1 MTITGASARLDDSG
15 YDPAAVLGAWTATK
29 DEAGVV
35 TVIATI
41 VSQDTFRVT
50 QRPLVFVAPHAAG
63 VWRWAVVELQI
74 SGVAL
79 WARLGP
85 REK

>member
-1 MTITGASARLDDSG
+1 MVITGAAARLDWG
-15 YDPAAVLGAWTATK
+15 YYPAAGLGAWTATK

-35 TVIATI
+35 TVTATM
-41 VSQDTFRVT
+41 VSQDTFRVA

-63 VWRWAVVELQI
+63 VWRWAVLELQMT
-74 SGVAL
+74 GVAL

-85 REK
+85 LES